1 MPRSQQ
7 KTIGKD
13 VTVSGV
19 GLHTGD
25 KVILTMKPAPADSG
39 IRFQRIDL
47 PLKPVI
53 KADWK
58 NLCPDAKIPRCTT
71 IGRGDAVVHT
81 IEHLMSA
88 LAGSGI
94 TNLHVELDG
103 SELPGCD
110 GSAQGFVD
118 ALQSAG
124 IQSQEA
130 EQESFSVTKPVGV
143 SQNGSSIFISP
154 ADDLRIS
161 YVLDYQHP
169 MLHSQ
174 FREFVITEETYRQQ
188 IAPSRTFCLQ
198 REAEELI
205 NQGLGKGANYQNTLV
220 VGENGVLDNDV
231 RFEDEF
237 VRHKILDIIGDLYLL
252 GAPLR
257 GHIFAVKSGHELNA
271 RLVKQMA
278 AQLKAQQA
286 RAERAEVDFSGA
298 KEIDIQAIQQILPHR
313 YPFLLVDRVL
323 ELEHGK
329 RAVGIKNVTIN
340 DGFFQGHFPARP
352 VMPGVLM
359 VEAMAQTGGVVVLT
373 NPSHRG
379 KLAFFMA
386 ANNVKFRKVVTPGDQ
401 LLMEVEVLKD
411 KSRVAEIHAVSRVD
425 GEIVAEADMTFF
437 FTDASY
443 LE

>member
-1 MPRSQQ
+1 MSRIQQ
-7 KTIGKD
+7 KTIQSNASI
-13 VTVSGV
+13 SGV
-19 GLHTGD
+19 GLHTGNE
-25 KVILTMKPAPADSG
+25 VNLTLKPAPAGNG
-39 IRFQRIDL
+39 ISFQRMDL

-53 KADWK
+53 KADWH
-58 NLCPDAKIPRCTT
+58 NLCSDSKIPRCTT
-71 IGRGDAVVHT
+71 IGRGESVVHT

-88 LAGSGI
+88 LAGTGI
-94 TNLHVELDG
+94 TNVHVELDG
-103 SELPGCD
+103 NELPGCD
-110 GSAQGFVD
+110 GSAQGFLD
-118 ALQSAG
+118 ALQTAG
-124 IQSQEA
+124 VESQGSEQEA
-130 EQESFSVTKPVGV
+130 FNVTKPIGV
-143 SQNGSSIFISP
+143 SHNGSSIFISP

-161 YVLDYQHP
+161 YVLDYHHP
-169 MLHSQ
+169 MLNSQ
-174 FREFVITEETYRQQ
+174 FREFVIDEDTYRTQ

-220 VGENGVLDNDV
+220 VGEEGVLENDV

-252 GAPLR
+252 GTPLK

-278 AQLKAQQA
+278 QQLKAQQA
-286 RAERAEVDFSGA
+286 IVQRTEIDYTGA
-298 KEIDIQAIQQILPHR
+298 KEFDIQAIQKILPHR

-323 ELEHGK
+323 EVEHGK
-329 RAVGIKNVTIN
+329 RALGIKNVTIN
-340 DGFFQGHFPARP
+340 DGFFQGHFPSRP

-373 NPSHRG
+373 NPAHRG

-386 ANNVKFRKVVTPGDQ
+386 ADNVKFRKVVTPGDQ
-401 LLMEVEVLKD
+401 LRMEVEVLKD

>member
-1 MPRSQQ
+1 MSSRHQ
-7 KTIGKD
+7 KTIAQE
-13 VTVSGV
+13 TTLSGV
-19 GLHTGD
+19 GLHTGNE
-25 KVILTMKPAPADSG
+25 VTITLKPAPVNSG

-53 KADWK
+53 KADWE

-71 IGRGDAVVHT
+71 IGRGEGVVHT

-94 TNLHVELDG
+94 TNLHVDING
-103 SELPGCD
+103 NELPGCD
-110 GSAQGFVD
+110 GSAQGFLD
-118 ALQSAG
+118 ALKAAG
-124 IQSQEA
+124 IQTQDA
-130 EQESFSVTKPVGV
+130 EQDTFNVTKPVGV

-161 YVLDYQHP
+161 YVLDYRHP
-169 MLHSQ
+169 LLHSQ
-174 FREFVITEETYRQQ
+174 FREFVIDEETYGQQ

-220 VGENGVLDNDV
+220 VGENGVLENNV

-252 GAPLR
+252 GAPLK

-271 RLVKQMA
+271 RLVRKMA

-286 RAERAEVDFSGA
+286 RSERTDLDFSGFR
-298 KEIDIQAIQQILPHR
+298 EFDIQAIQQVLPHR
-313 YPFLLVDRVL
+313 YPFLLVDRVV
-323 ELEHGK
+323 EIEHGK
-329 RAVGIKNVTIN
+329 RALGIKNVTIN
-340 DGFFQGHFPARP
+340 DGFFQGHFPTRP

-373 NPSHRG
+373 NPAHRG

-437 FTDASY
+437 FTDATY